1 MRTIEFRLL
10 PGLAAASVIAT
21 PLPAIAAGGA
31 HGVDDAAVETPGAC
45 HLESWVSDL
54 GGGERLVNFS
64 PACTPLALPTVEIGG
79 TVQRVGAPGERRWL
93 AGPAIKWT
101 LHEGGRGPAVGLA
114 GSALIDPGS
123 GHIDSAALLVPV
135 TFRPADRIT
144 VNLNAGVGHS
154 RGEGAHPLYGAQVD
168 VAAAKGVALMAEIFG
183 RPDQRP
189 ALQAGIRWTFDRDRI
204 DLDLLA
210 GRQGGAAGDGS
221 VTLGFTIRR

>member
-1 MRTIEFRLL
+1 MRIIEPRLL
-10 PGLAAASVIAT
+10 PGLAAASVIVM

-64 PACTPLALPTVEIGG
+64 PACTAEALPTVEIGG

-101 LHEGGRGPAVGLA
+101 VHAGGRGPAVGLA
-114 GSALIDPGS
+114 GSALIEPGS
-123 GHIDSAALLVPV
+123 GHVDSAALMVPV
-135 TFRPADRIT
+135 TFRPTDTIT

-168 VAAAKGVALMAEIFG
+168 IAAAKGIALMAEIFG

-189 ALQAGIRWTFDRDRI
+189 ALQAGVRWTFDRDRI

-210 GRQGGAAGDGS
+210 GRQAAGNAS
-221 VTLGFTIRR
+221 ITLGVTVRR

>member
-1 MRTIEFRLL
+1 MRNIVLRLL
-10 PGLAAASVIAT
+10 PGLAVASVVAM

-45 HLESWVSDL
+45 HLESWISDL
-54 GGGERLVNFS
+54 GHGERLVNFS
-64 PACTPLALPTVEIGG
+64 PACTPGVLPAVEIGG
-79 TVQRVGAPGERRWL
+79 TVQRVGVPGERRWL

-114 GSALIDPGS
+114 GSALIDPDS
-123 GHIDSAALLVPV
+123 GHIDSAALLVPA
-135 TFRPADRIT
+135 TFRPAGHLT

-154 RGEGAHPLYGAQVD
+154 RGEGAHLLYGAQVD
-168 VAAAKGVALMAEIFG
+168 VAAGDGIALMAEVFG

-189 ALQAGIRWTFDRDRI
+189 ALQAGLRWTFDRDRM
-204 DLDLLA
+204 DMDLLA
-210 GRQGGAAGDGS
+210 GRQGGAAGNAS

>member
-1 MRTIEFRLL
+1 MRIIELRLL

-64 PACTPLALPTVEIGG
+64 PACTAEALPTVEIGG
-79 TVQRVGAPGERRWL
+79 AVQRVGTPGARRWL

-101 LHEGGRGPAVGLA
+101 LREGGSGPAVGLA
-114 GSALIDPGS
+114 GSALIDASS
-123 GHIDSAALLVPV
+123 GHIDSAALLVPL
-135 TFRPADRIT
+135 TFRPTGKVT

-189 ALQAGIRWTFDRDRI
+189 VLQAGVRWTFDRDRI

-210 GRQGGAAGDGS
+210 GRQGGAAGNGS

>member
-10 PGLAAASVIAT
+10 PGLAAAGVIAT

-64 PACTPLALPTVEIGG
+64 PACTAEALPTVEIGG
-79 TVQRVGAPGERRWL
+79 TVQRVGTPDARRWL
-93 AGPAIKWT
+93 AGPAVKWT
-101 LHEGGRGPAVGLA
+101 LREGESGPAVGLA

-123 GHIDSAALLVPV
+123 GHIDSAALLVPM
-135 TFRPADRIT
+135 TFRPTDKVT
-144 VNLNAGVGHS
+144 VNLNAGGGHA
-154 RGEGAHPLYGAQVD
+154 RGEGAHLLYGAQVD
-168 VAAAKGVALMAEIFG
+168 VVAAKGLALMAEIFG

-210 GRQGGAAGDGS
+210 GRQGGAAGNAS